1 MLAFLM
7 ETESE
12 GFVTVNFVRI
22 NSGLTSNLPVA
33 PIWANDRVNYFY

>member
-7 ETESE
+7 EAESE
-12 GFVTVNFVRI
+12 GFVTIDFVRI
-22 NSGLTSNLPVA
+22 NSGLTDSLPVA

>member
-12 GFVTVNFVRI
+12 GFVTVIFV
-22 NSGLTSNLPVA
+22 SFYSDLTDNLPIVHV
-33 PIWANDRVNYFY
+33 WTSTRLNYL